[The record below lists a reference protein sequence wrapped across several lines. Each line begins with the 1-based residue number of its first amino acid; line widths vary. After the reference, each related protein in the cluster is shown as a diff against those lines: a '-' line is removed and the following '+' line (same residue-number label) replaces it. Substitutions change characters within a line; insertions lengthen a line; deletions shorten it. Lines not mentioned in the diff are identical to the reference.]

1 MKVSFLLS
9 ALAVVIIGI
18 FIISSGTGCASIVPP
33 TGGPRDSLPP
43 VIVNL
48 DPRDSGRL
56 FNEKKFIITFNE
68 FVQVDEPQK
77 NLIVSPSPKVNPVIT
92 IKLRSVIVSI
102 KDTLEPNTTYSYD
115 FGNAIRDLNEGNVFK
130 NFRYVFSTGT
140 TIDTLGIGGRVLVA
154 ETGKAD
160 STLIVMLHRN
170 LDDSAVVKEK
180 PRYVARVDTAGFFR
194 FRNIA
199 PGTYKLYA
207 LKDESGQRR
216 FLSKEQF
223 FAFADSAVDSRSG
236 KNDYL
241 MYAFLEKED
250 TANKKFSSSLPVVQ
264 PKRPPPQKDRGEDRL
279 RFQTNASGG
288 SLDLLENFE
297 FDFTPE
303 PLRKFDSSHVIFTDE
318 TYKPLTGYHFEMDTS
333 RKKVQLVYP
342 WVENTKYNVIIDT
355 AFAEDTLGRHILKTD
370 TIFIQTKRNAEYGA
384 VRLRF
389 LGLQLSENP
398 VLLFVQGD
406 EVKFKHVFRNN
417 TFNAQLFRPGE
428 YELRIVSDRNKNG
441 EWDTGQFFGEH
452 RQPERVR
459 RIARKI
465 NVKAN
470 WDNEID
476 IQL

>member
-1 MKVSFLLS
+1 MKVGYLLS

-43 VIVNL
+43 AIVKL
-48 DPRDSGRL
+48 EPRDSGRL
-56 FNEKKFIITFNE
+56 FNEKKFVITFNE
-68 FVQVDEPQK
+68 FVQVNEPQK
-77 NLIVSPSPKVNPVIT
+77 NLIVSPTPKVNPVIT

-102 KDTLEPNTTYSYD
+102 KDTLEPNTTYSFD
-115 FGNAIRDLNEGNVFK
+115 FGNSIKDLNEGNIFR

-140 TIDTLGIGGRVLVA
+140 TIDTLGLGGRVLVA

-160 STLIVMLHRN
+160 STLVVMLHKN

-180 PRYVARVDTAGFFR
+180 PRYVARVDTAGYFR

-199 PGTYKLYA
+199 PGTYRLYA

-216 FLSKEQF
+216 FLSKEQL
-223 FAFADSAVDSRSG
+223 FAFADSTVDPRSG
-236 KNDYL
+236 KYDYL
-241 MYAFLEKED
+241 MYAFLEKD
-250 TANKKFSSSLPVVQ
+250 TGGAKMPTSLPAIPQ
-264 PKRPPPQKDRGEDRL
+264 KKRPIKDRGEDRL
-279 RFQTNASGG
+279 RFQTNLSGAA
-288 SLDLLENFE
+288 LDLLENFQ

-303 PLRKFDSSHVIFTDE
+303 PLRKFDSAHVQFTDE
-318 TYKPLTGYHFEMDTS
+318 NYKPLPGYHFRMDTS
-333 RKKVQLVYP
+333 QKKVELVYP

-355 AFAEDTLGRHILKTD
+355 AFAEDTLGRHVLKTD

-389 LGLQLSENP
+389 IGLQMSDNP
-398 VLLFVQGD
+398 VLLFLQGD
-406 EVKFKHVFRNN
+406 DIKFKYVFKNN
-417 TFNAQLFRPGE
+417 TFTAPLFRPGE

-441 EWDTGQFFGEH
+441 EWDTGQFFKEH
-452 RQPERVR
+452 LQPERVQ
-459 RIARKI
+459 RINRKI

>member
-1 MKVSFLLS
+1 MKAGYFLS

-43 VIVNL
+43 VIVKL
-48 DPRDSGRL
+48 EPRDSGRL
-56 FNEKKFIITFNE
+56 FNEKKFVITFNE

-77 NLIVSPSPKVNPVIT
+77 NLIVSPMPKVNPVIT

-102 KDTLEPNTTYSYD
+102 KDTLEPNTTYSFD
-115 FGNAIRDLNEGNVFK
+115 FGNSIKDLNEGNIFR

-140 TIDTLGIGGRVLVA
+140 TIDTLGLGGRVLVA

-160 STLIVMLHRN
+160 STLVVMLHKN

-180 PRYVARVDTAGFFR
+180 PRYVARVDTAGYFR

-199 PGTYKLYA
+199 PGTYRLYG

-216 FLSKEQF
+216 FLSKEQL
-223 FAFADSAVDSRSG
+223 FAFADSTVDPASG
-236 KNDYL
+236 KSDYM
-241 MYAFLEKED
+241 MYAFLEKD
-250 TANKKFSSSLPVVQ
+250 TGGSKMPTSLPEIPQ
-264 PKRPPPQKDRGEDRL
+264 KKRPVKSRGEDRL
-279 RFQTNASGG
+279 KFQTNLSGAA
-288 SLDLLENFE
+288 LDLLENFQ

-303 PLRKFDSSHVIFTDE
+303 PLRKFDSSHVQFTDE
-318 TYKPLTGYHFEMDTS
+318 NYKPLTGYHFKMDTS
-333 RKKVQLVYP
+333 QKKVELVYP

-389 LGLQLSENP
+389 LGLQMRDNP

-406 EVKFKHVFRNN
+406 DIKFKYVFKNN
-417 TFNAQLFRPGE
+417 TFTAPLFRPGE

-441 EWDTGQFFGEH
+441 EWDTGQFFKEH
-452 RQPERVR
+452 RQPERVL
-459 RIARKI
+459 RITRKV

>member
-1 MKVSFLLS
+1 MKVGYLLS
-9 ALAVVIIGI
+9 ALAVVIIGVSV
-18 FIISSGTGCASIVPP
+18 ISLGVGCASIVPP

-43 VIVNL
+43 VIVKL

-56 FNEKKFIITFNE
+56 FNEKKFVITFNE

-77 NLIVSPSPKVNPVIT
+77 NLIISPTPKVNPVIT
-92 IKLRSVIVSI
+92 IKLRSVIVAI
-102 KDTLEPNTTYSYD
+102 KDTLEPNTTYSFD
-115 FGNAIRDLNEGNVFK
+115 FGNAIKDLNEGNIFK

-140 TIDTLGIGGRVLVA
+140 TIDTLGISGRVLVA

-160 STLIVMLHRN
+160 STLVAMLHRST
-170 LDDSAVVKEK
+170 DDSAVVKEK
-180 PRYVARVDTAGFFR
+180 PRYVARVDTAGYFR

-199 PGTYKLYA
+199 PGTYRLYA
-207 LKDESGQRR
+207 LKDEGGQRR
-216 FLSKEQF
+216 FLSKEQL
-223 FAFADSAVDSRSG
+223 FAFADSAVDARSG

-241 MYAFLEKED
+241 MYAFLEKD
-250 TANKKFSSSLPVVQ
+250 TGTSKMSSSLPVVQ
-264 PKRPPPQKDRGEDRL
+264 QKRPPITKDRGEDRL
-279 RFQTNASGG
+279 RFQTNLSGG
-288 SLDLLENFE
+288 MLDLLDGFQ

-303 PLRKFDSSHVIFTDE
+303 PLRKFDSTQVIFTDE
-318 TYKPLTGYHFEMDTS
+318 NYKPLTGYHFKMDTS
-333 RKKVQLVYP
+333 RKKVELVYP

-355 AFAEDTLGRHILKTD
+355 AFAEDTLGRHILKLD
-370 TIFIQTKRNAEYGA
+370 TVPMQAKKNSDYGA

-389 LGLQLSENP
+389 MGLQMSENP
-398 VLLFVQGD
+398 VLQFIQGD
-406 EVKFKHVFRNN
+406 EVKFKYVFKNN
-417 TFNAQLFRPGE
+417 TFTAPLFRPGE

-441 EWDTGQFFGEH
+441 EWDTGQFFREH

>member
-1 MKVSFLLS
+1 MKAGYFLS

-43 VIVNL
+43 VIVKL

-56 FNEKKFIITFNE
+56 FNEKRFVITFNE

-77 NLIVSPSPKVNPVIT
+77 NLIVSPTPKANPVIT

-102 KDTLEPNTTYSYD
+102 KDTLEPNTTYSFD
-115 FGNAIRDLNEGNVFK
+115 FGNSIKDLNEGNIFK

-140 TIDTLGIGGRVLVA
+140 TIDTLGLGGRVLVA

-160 STLIVMLHRN
+160 STLVVMLHKN

-180 PRYVARVDTAGFFR
+180 PRYVARVDTAGYFR

-199 PGTYKLYA
+199 AGTYRLYA

-216 FLSKEQF
+216 FLSKEQL
-223 FAFADSAVDSRSG
+223 FAFADSTVDPRSG

-241 MYAFLEKED
+241 MYAFLEKD
-250 TANKKFSSSLPVVQ
+250 TGSSKMPTSLPEVPQ
-264 PKRPPPQKDRGEDRL
+264 KKRPVKGRAEDRL
-279 RFQTNASGG
+279 KFQTNLSGG
-288 SLDLLENFE
+288 QLDLLENFE

-303 PLRKFDSSHVIFTDE
+303 PLRKFDSLHVQFTDE
-318 TYKPLTGYHFEMDTS
+318 NYKPLTGYHFRMDTS
-333 RKKVQLVYP
+333 QKKVELVYP
-342 WVENTKYNVIIDT
+342 WVEDTKYNVIIDT
-355 AFAEDTLGRHILKTD
+355 AFAEDTSGSHILKTD

-389 LGLQLSENP
+389 LGLQMSDNP

-406 EVKFKHVFRNN
+406 DIKFKYVFKNN
-417 TFNAQLFRPGE
+417 TFTAPLFRPGE

-441 EWDTGQFFGEH
+441 EWDTGQFFKEH

-459 RIARKI
+459 RINRKI

>member
-1 MKVSFLLS
+1 MKVGYLLS
-9 ALAVVIIGI
+9 ALAVVVIGMFSI
-18 FIISSGTGCASIVPP
+18 TLSPGCASIVPP

-43 VIVNL
+43 VIVHL

-56 FNEKKFIITFNE
+56 FNEKKFVITFNE

-77 NLIVSPSPKVNPVIT
+77 NLIISPTPKVNPVIT

-115 FGNAIRDLNEGNVFK
+115 FGNAIKDLNEGNIFK

-140 TIDTLGIGGRVLVA
+140 TIDTLGIAGRVLVA

-170 LDDSAVVKEK
+170 MDDSAVVKEK
-180 PRYVARVDTAGFFR
+180 PRYVARVDTAGYFR
-194 FRNIA
+194 FRNLA
-199 PGTYKLYA
+199 PGTYRLYA
-207 LKDESGQRR
+207 LKDEGGQRR
-216 FLSKEQF
+216 FLSKEQL

-236 KNDYL
+236 KNDFL
-241 MYAFLEKED
+241 MYAFLEKD
-250 TANKKFSSSLPVVQ
+250 TGTTKFSSSLPVAQ
-264 PKRPPPQKDRGEDRL
+264 PKRPPVKERGEDRL
-279 RFQTNASGG
+279 RYQPNLSNGM
-288 SLDLLENFE
+288 LDLLENFT
-297 FDFTPE
+297 FDFSPE
-303 PLRKFDSSHVIFTDE
+303 PLRKFDSAHVLFTDE
-318 TYKPLTGYHFEMDTS
+318 NYKPLSGYHYRMDTS
-333 RKKVQLVYP
+333 RKKIELVYP

-355 AFAEDTLGRHILKTD
+355 AFAEDTSGRHILKLD
-370 TIFIQTKRNAEYGA
+370 TIPFQTKRNADYGA

-389 LGLQLSENP
+389 IGLQMSENP
-398 VLLFVQGD
+398 VLQFIQSD
-406 EVKFKHVFRNN
+406 DVKFKYVFKNN
-417 TFNAQLFRPGE
+417 TFNAPLFRPGE
-428 YELRIVSDRNKNG
+428 YEMRIVSDRNKNG
-441 EWDTGQFFGEH
+441 EWDTGQFFKEH

-459 RIARKI
+459 RITRKI